1 MEFGIR
7 RHHLLEEAKA
17 ELDIAYE
24 EVKRAE
30 REVMACEALYNEKS
44 KAMNGSGDELRAL
57 MAEKEARQEAFGI
70 AELYEYVAAGNVRPE
85 EMFAMISSVFTIVHS
100 VESEKVAIDLIG
112 QLLFRAKDAPS
123 KRIEFNQ
130 AIRKFACSLRS
141 YSVEESSIEND
152 HKVRDSWRVIEN
164 ILEEV
169 GRPNRRQEET

>member
-70 AELYEYVAAGNVRPE
+70 AELYELQRSAIQR
-85 EMFAMISSVFTIVHS
+85 FAQISSVFTIVHS